1 MTRIDPRR
9 GDAAR
14 PRRPKRPAGE
24 RVRGDRA
31 RVERARG
38 AATRRAEPASSG
50 DPEPVRGRSSTGWSS
65 RARTYRRRRLA
76 AAALAGLVLLVG
88 LGLTGR
94 LLLYDAGLADVEDVR
109 VTGALVVPVPDVLAA
124 AAVVPGVPLASVDT
138 DAVAARVEE
147 LRGVGRAE
155 VTRDWPHAV
164 VVEVFERTPVAV
176 AAAPGGA
183 PVLVDA
189 GGVGYAP
196 ATASAGLPV
205 LTFGPVGP
213 DDPATRA
220 ALAVLAAL
228 PEPLRAD
235 VREVDVGAA
244 GNITLRLAGDREVRW
259 GGADA
264 TAEKAAVLAA
274 LLTRPGRVYDV
285 SSPALPT
292 IRR

>member
-1 MTRIDPRR
+1 
-9 GDAAR
+9 
-14 PRRPKRPAGE
+14 
-24 RVRGDRA
+24 VQ
-31 RVERARG
+31 
-38 AATRRAEPASSG
+38 
-50 DPEPVRGRSSTGWSS
+50 
-65 RARTYRRRRLA
+65 
-76 AAALAGLVLLVG
+76 
-88 LGLTGR
+88 
-94 LLLYDAGLADVEDVR
+94 

-124 AAVVPGVPLASVDT
+124 AAVVPGGPLAAVDT
-138 DAVAARVEE
+138 DAVAARVEG
-147 LRGVGRAE
+147 LPGVGRAE
-155 VTRDWPHAV
+155 VSRDWPHTV
-164 VVEVFERTPVAV
+164 VVEVFERAPVAV
-176 AAAPGGA
+176 GEAPGG

-189 GGVGYAP
+189 EGVGYAP
-196 ATASAGLPV
+196 APAGAGLPV

-235 VREVDVGAA
+235 VREIDVAA
-244 GNITLRLAGDREVRW
+244 GGTLTLRLAGDREVRW
-259 GGADA
+259 GGAGA